1 MTEQLVTLDKPTLA
15 RATDAEI
22 VAYLR
27 HSAKFAEIAHAAE
40 REALILSYCERF
52 NISVTDEEWQ
62 AAGDAFRLERKLWG
76 NSETMA
82 WLEQQRIDVE
92 QWSEGVKIALL
103 TRKLKEHLFGLAVDG
118 AYISNRDNYRRVALS
133 QILAPDLA
141 TANKIVHLL
150 REENASFAALALE
163 YSKGKQSQENGG
175 FVGVRYL
182 VELISEI
189 RDVVI
194 NASEGEIVSPVETK
208 LGYHILRV
216 EKWFPTELSESVRDE
231 IMNSLFE
238 SWLSN

>member
-1 MTEQLVTLDKPTLA
+1 MTEQLVSLDKPTLKS
-15 RATDAEI
+15 ATDAEI

-27 HSAKFAEIAHAAE
+27 HSAKFAEIASAAE

-76 NSETMA
+76 NNETMA
-82 WLEQQRIDVE
+82 WLQQQRIDVE

-103 TRKLKEHLFGLAVDG
+103 TRKLKEHLFGLAVDA
-118 AYISNRDNYRRVALS
+118 AYINNRDNYRRVALS

-141 TANKIVHLL
+141 TANKIIHLL
-150 REENASFAALALE
+150 REENASFAALALQH
-163 YSKGKQSQENGG
+163 SKGKQSQENGG

-189 RDVVI
+189 RSVVS
-194 NASEGEIVSPVETK
+194 NASEGEIIGPVESK
-208 LGYHILRV
+208 LGYHVLRV